1 MIITKPGEVTDR
13 ILLLGI
19 NESSVYILKGEDEYA
34 FLGGGMVHIVPE
46 IVEQLKMFKIEE
58 EKIKRIII
66 LHSHFDHCGV
76 VPFLKNRWPWAKIT
90 ASKRSKELLAAPKV
104 IETIEFMNQALL
116 RKEGRVDQV
125 KKLGLEFSGVN
136 VEEIVKDNDIILC
149 GDLTIKILDVPGH
162 SSCSI
167 GAYVT
172 DEKAMFAS
180 DAGGIPFGDQIF
192 TCANS
197 NFDKYQES
205 LIKMAGYEIE
215 VYLAE
220 HFGAR
225 TGKDAN
231 SFLKR
236 SINFAKETR
245 AILEASYARTN
256 DIKKSTEEMTDMMM
270 ENTPDDFLHR
280 DIISLVTQQMLK
292 YISRQQ

>member
-1 MIITKPGEVTDR
+1 MILTNPGKVTDR

-19 NESSVYILKGEDEYA
+19 KESSVYILKGKDEYA

-46 IVEQLKMFKIEE
+46 IIEQLKKFKIEE
-58 EKIKRIII
+58 KKIQQIII

-76 VPFLKNRWPWAKIT
+76 VPFFKRRWTWAKIT
-90 ASKRSKELLAAPKV
+90 ASQRAKELLAAPNV

-116 RKEGRVDQV
+116 KEKGREDQA
-125 KKLGLEFSGVN
+125 KDLRLEFTGIN
-136 VEEIVKDNDIILC
+136 VEEVVKDDDIISC
-149 GDLTIKILDVPGH
+149 GDLTIEIIEVPGH

-167 GAYVT
+167 AAYVPE
-172 DEKAMFAS
+172 EKAMFAS

-205 LIKMAGYEIE
+205 LKKMVGYEID

-220 HFGAR
+220 HYGAR

-236 SINFAKETR
+236 SMDFAKEAR
-245 AILEASYARTN
+245 AILEASYARTK
-256 DIKKSTEEMTDMMM
+256 DVKKSTEEITGMLI

-280 DIISLVTQQMLK
+280 DIIALVTGQMLK
-292 YISRQQ
+292 FISRQ